1 MTNSSFLVSLLG
13 SMPRSKKLLTAKRK
27 LNKGNIDLK
36 TYNEILDKETKY
48 VVELQENNRNKNMGL
63 SMVGIPYDIREKAEL
78 YGNVSYLWEESRN
91 LNGMLKI
98 KPRIRAY
105 KISIRD

>member
-1 MTNSSFLVSLLG
+1 MAFGIIFCYLH
-13 SMPRSKKLLTAKRK
+13 PDRPSKFIFIST
-27 LNKGNIDLK
+27 
-36 TYNEILDKETKY
+36 
-48 VVELQENNRNKNMGL
+48 ELQENNRNKNMGL

>member
-1 MTNSSFLVSLLG
+1 
-13 SMPRSKKLLTAKRK
+13 
-27 LNKGNIDLK
+27 
-36 TYNEILDKETKY
+36 
-48 VVELQENNRNKNMGL
+48 MGL

-105 KISIRD
+105 KISISD

>member
-1 MTNSSFLVSLLG
+1 
-13 SMPRSKKLLTAKRK
+13 
-27 LNKGNIDLK
+27 
-36 TYNEILDKETKY
+36 
-48 VVELQENNRNKNMGL
+48 MGL
-63 SMVGIPYDIREKAEL
+63 SMVGIPYDIRKKVEL